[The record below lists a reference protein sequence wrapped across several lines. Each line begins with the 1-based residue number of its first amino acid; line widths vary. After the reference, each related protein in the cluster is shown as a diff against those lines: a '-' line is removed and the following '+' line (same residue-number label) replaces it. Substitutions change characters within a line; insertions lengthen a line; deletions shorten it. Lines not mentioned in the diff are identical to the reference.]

1 MLKKID
7 LLKLDD
13 NKKSGKL
20 NDHVYVIDEE
30 SPDSREKWCWL
41 IASQGNLR
49 DSATEN
55 IPLDIFE

>member
-1 MLKKID
+1 MISIQ
-7 LLKLDD
+7 
-13 NKKSGKL
+13 SGEL
-20 NDHVYVIDEE
+20 NDHGYFIDEE

-55 IPLDIFE
+55 IPHIFLSKGEMVR

>member
-1 MLKKID
+1 MVT
-7 LLKLDD
+7 
-13 NKKSGKL
+13 SMF
-20 NDHVYVIDEE
+20 VDEE

-55 IPLDIFE
+55 IPLIFLSKGEMVR

>member
-1 MLKKID
+1 MIK
-7 LLKLDD
+7 
-13 NKKSGKL
+13 KKSGKL
-20 NDHVYVIDEE
+20 NDRVYFIDEE

-55 IPLDIFE
+55 IPLNFLSKGEMVR

>member
-1 MLKKID
+1 MIIKE
-7 LLKLDD
+7 
-13 NKKSGKL
+13 SGKL

-30 SPDSREKWCWL
+30 SPDSREEWCWL

-55 IPLDIFE
+55 IPLNFMSKGEMVR